1 MCNLECSGVC
11 GGEGR
16 AENEDKS
23 ALRALGLDI
32 DSVEIAGAEAK
43 RRQFVDEMEA
53 RFASQDLDDGEG
65 TEEEEEEEEED
76 GEPVGEEEEAV

>member
-1 MCNLECSGVC
+1 M
-11 GGEGR
+11 
-16 AENEDKS
+16 
-23 ALRALGLDI
+23 RALGLDI

-65 TEEEEEEEEED
+65 TEEEEEEED

>member
-23 ALRALGLDI
+23 AMRALGLEI
-32 DSVEIAGAEAK
+32 DSAEIAGAEAK
-43 RRQFVDEMEA
+43 RREFENEMEA
-53 RFASQDLDDGEG
+53 RFASQEPDD
-65 TEEEEEEEEED
+65 EETEEEEEEED
-76 GEPVGEEEEAV
+76 GEPVEEEEAV

>member
-43 RRQFVDEMEA
+43 RRQFENEMEA
-53 RFASQDLDDGEG
+53 RFASQEPDD
-65 TEEEEEEEEED
+65 EETEEEEEED
-76 GEPVGEEEEAV
+76 GEPVEEEEEAV